1 MQGTEP
7 MKYREEG
14 KINKL
19 WHLAL
24 SNRYNYKKELT
35 AYTLKS
41 WEEAWEKLKTF
52 TVEQTALKN
61 ASILRGIAES

>member
-1 MQGTEP
+1 MQRTEP

-24 SNRYNYKKELT
+24 SNRYNYKKEKT

-41 WEEAWEKLKTF
+41 WEEA
-52 TVEQTALKN
+52 
-61 ASILRGIAES
+61 